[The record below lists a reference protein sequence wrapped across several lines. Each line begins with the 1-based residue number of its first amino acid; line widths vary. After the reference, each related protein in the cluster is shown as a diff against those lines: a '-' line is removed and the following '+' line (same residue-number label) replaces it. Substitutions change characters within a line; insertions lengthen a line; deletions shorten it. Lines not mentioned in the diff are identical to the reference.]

1 MEKDELSSDFESK
14 EKVSLGITTKE
25 SWTGHVLDVGK
36 KWEYP
41 EWAATVRDVSGGALF
56 SGSTWLKCAP
66 SSVTDNNLLIVGK
79 IPVLPT
85 LQFL

>member
-56 SGSTWLKCAP
+56 S
-66 SSVTDNNLLIVGK
+66 
-79 IPVLPT
+79 
-85 LQFL
+85 